1 MLLVAARKNA
11 LQDVSV
17 ASLVLHA
24 QNFESALEKNVVPKF
39 INRLSW
45 TLHKICK
52 YKVFSEPH
60 FPTYGQNPRTYTG
73 KYVSEKS
80 RILPYFTQSDI
91 FH

>member
-45 TLHKICK
+45 TMHKICK
-52 YKVFSEPH
+52 YKGF
-60 FPTYGQNPRTYTG
+60 
-73 KYVSEKS
+73 
-80 RILPYFTQSDI
+80 L
-91 FH
+91 